1 MIFIG
6 TDIVPLIKIEKM
18 IQENGARFLNHV
30 FTKLEQNICDSK
42 NSPSIHYSGK
52 FAAKEAVKKA
62 LLSTKSFPDIP
73 LKSIEIQNDTDG
85 TPVVQIVKDSIIY
98 KQLRVSISHAGE
110 YATATAILEL
120 E

>member
-1 MIFIG
+1 MNFIG
-6 TDIVPLIKIEKM
+6 TDIVPIIRIEKL
-18 IQENGARFLNHV
+18 IQEKDTHFLNHI
-30 FTKLEQNICDSK
+30 FTKLEQNICDGK

-62 LLSTKSFPDIP
+62 LLSTKSYPEIS
-73 LKSIEIQNDTDG
+73 LKSIEIQNDNDG
-85 TPVVQIVKDSIIY
+85 TPLVNIIKDSIIY

-120 E
+120 

>member
-1 MIFIG
+1 MNFIG
-6 TDIVPLIKIEKM
+6 TDIVPIIRIEKL
-18 IQENGARFLNHV
+18 IQEKGTHFLNNI
-30 FTKLEQNICDSK
+30 FTKLEQNICDGK

-62 LLSTKSFPDIP
+62 LLSTKSYPEIS
-73 LKSIEIQNDTDG
+73 LKSIEIQNDNDG
-85 TPVVQIVKDSIIY
+85 APLVNIIKDSIIY

-120 E
+120 